1 MRIRYWSSDVC
12 SSDLSPGP
20 EVQASWPS
28 RLAAALKPFAPVYA
42 GPLGLKPDRLTRRS
56 NGTAPAVSDRVD
68 DSSRRRP
75 FSRPPPRWKRTENPL
90 CGASQ
95 AWAVASALDA
105 ADFHAQARPHCRG
118 QRDALDERALR
129 PGRLGAR
136 DGIDE
141 GADVGHQRVLAEA
154 RLADAGVHDA
164 RLLDAELD
172 LRSEEHTSE
181 LQSLMRISYAVFCL

>member
-1 MRIRYWSSDVC
+1 MRISDWSSDV
-12 SSDLSPGP
+12 
-20 EVQASWPS
+20 
-28 RLAAALKPFAPVYA
+28 ALPI
-42 GPLGLKPDRLTRRS
+42 S
-56 NGTAPAVSDRVD
+56 APAVSDRVD

-141 GADVGHQRVLAEA
+141 GA
-154 RLADAGVHDA
+154 
-164 RLLDAELD
+164 
-172 LRSEEHTSE
+172 RSEEHTSE
-181 LQSLMRISYAVFCL
+181 LQSIMPNSY

>member
-1 MRIRYWSSDVC
+1 MYIFFFCLIIRRPPRSTRTDTLFPYTTLFRSALARNRPVSTRTTGNGRWSG
-12 SSDLSPGP
+12 SPVP

-105 ADFHAQARPHCRG
+105 TDFPPQARPH
-118 QRDALDERALR
+118 
-129 PGRLGAR
+129 
-136 DGIDE
+136 
-141 GADVGHQRVLAEA
+141 
-154 RLADAGVHDA
+154 
-164 RLLDAELD
+164 
-172 LRSEEHTSE
+172 
-181 LQSLMRISYAVFCL
+181 